1 MPEQAHILVVD
12 DDEMILDPLVY
23 GLEREGFRVS
33 VARDGDEALQ
43 AVVEK
48 SPDIVLLDVMLP
60 KRSGLEVVKVM
71 RLQGITTPV
80 IMLTARGQ
88 EMDKVMGLEMGA
100 DDYVVKPFSMREI
113 LARIRAALRRQAM
126 LSPTSIEGDKDVIC
140 IGDITL
146 DLRRTA
152 VMKGNTLLSL
162 SPREFQ
168 LLKTLMLNAGKTL
181 SRQELLDRV
190 WGEDW
195 IGDTRT
201 LDVHIHWLREKIED
215 NPRTPK
221 YIITI
226 RGIGYR
232 FAEKEEL
239 EK

>member
-1 MPEQAHILVVD
+1 MQEQAHILVVD

-23 GLEREGFRVS
+23 GLEKEGFRVS
-33 VARDGDEALQ
+33 VAMDGDEALR
-43 AVVEK
+43 AVVDK
-48 SPDIVLLDVMLP
+48 KPDIVLLDVMLP

-71 RLQGITTPV
+71 RLQGMTTPV

-126 LSPTSIEGDKDVIC
+126 LAPSAAESSRDIVR

-146 DLRRTA
+146 DLRRTTA
-152 VMKGNTLLSL
+152 LKGDTPLSL

-168 LLKTLMLNAGKTL
+168 LLKTLMLNAGTTL
-181 SRQELLDRV
+181 PRQELLDRV
-190 WGEDW
+190 WGEEW
-195 IGDTRT
+195 VGDTRT

-215 NPRTPK
+215 NPKTPK

-226 RGIGYR
+226 RGVGYR
-232 FAEKEEL
+232 FAEEEEL
-239 EK
+239 QK